1 MVADLENTSHNPRVI
16 KTNLGK
22 PNMFD
27 MARSTIRSIT
37 ELGIALL
44 ALAVI
49 ATLLVGPAN
58 MAFLGDVVGNIMAL
72 VKSLGSAGLVGLIS
86 LGVVLWLFKK

>member
-1 MVADLENTSHNPRVI
+1 MQILDIKATILEL
-16 KTNLGK
+16 TNLIVEK
-22 PNMFD
+22 TKMFD
-27 MARSTIRSIT
+27 VARNSIRSIT

-44 ALAVI
+44 ALAII